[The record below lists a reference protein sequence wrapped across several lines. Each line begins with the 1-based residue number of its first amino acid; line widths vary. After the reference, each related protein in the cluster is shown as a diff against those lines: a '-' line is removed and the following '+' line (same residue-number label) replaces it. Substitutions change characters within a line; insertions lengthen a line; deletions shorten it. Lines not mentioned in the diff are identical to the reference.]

1 MEVIQIKHHET
12 EEWLLRIH
20 YAKRMP
26 SITYAFGLYED
37 GILEGIIT
45 YGMPP
50 SRTLCTGICGEKYK
64 DSVIELNRLCL
75 LNNKKNQ
82 ASQLISKSIRLLPKP
97 SIIVS
102 FADTEMKHHGYIYQ
116 ATNFIYTG
124 LSDKHSEWRIKD
136 SNYHGKSVS
145 IDFTLEQRENN
156 PEKFEKV
163 IRSRKHRYIYF
174 AGNKKQKK
182 LLTSNLNYN
191 IKPYPKGNNT
201 NYKTGHKPTVQTV
214 LF

>member
-64 DSVIELNRLCL
+64 DSDL
-75 LNNKKNQ
+75 
-82 ASQLISKSIRLLPKP
+82 
-97 SIIVS
+97 
-102 FADTEMKHHGYIYQ
+102 
-116 ATNFIYTG
+116 
-124 LSDKHSEWRIKD
+124 
-136 SNYHGKSVS
+136 
-145 IDFTLEQRENN
+145 
-156 PEKFEKV
+156 
-163 IRSRKHRYIYF
+163 
-174 AGNKKQKK
+174 
-182 LLTSNLNYN
+182 
-191 IKPYPKGNNT
+191 
-201 NYKTGHKPTVQTV
+201 
-214 LF
+214 